1 MMNRLGKISIYLCT
15 IMLVCVDQIAK
26 ILVVNNL
33 NKFPM
38 QVIKNFINFN
48 YCENRGV
55 AFSIGNGNVFLF
67 IILNII
73 LICGLII
80 YYEKNKKEFNKFSK
94 YSIALVIGGGCSNLL
109 DRIFRGYVVDFI
121 DISELFNFPV
131 FNIADI
137 FIVLGVISL
146 LIITIRNM
154 WKI

>member
-1 MMNRLGKISIYLCT
+1 MPIDFFYGMLRL
-15 IMLVCVDQIAK
+15 
-26 ILVVNNL
+26 
-33 NKFPM
+33 
-38 QVIKNFINFN
+38 N
-48 YCENRGV
+48 YCENEGA